1 MYIYVNSATFA
12 GLKKLQMA
20 STQDIGVGSVI
31 RFNGEL
37 CQILEYQHRTPGN
50 LRAFYQ
56 AKMRN
61 LRSGKLVE
69 YRFRS
74 GESVD
79 LVFIDYKTLQYIFT
93 EGENIVC
100 MDTET
105 YEQLYVPADLFGDGL
120 KFMKEGDMVKVAF
133 ENDVAIT
140 AEAPTFVE
148 LEITYAEPGVK
159 GDTATNTLKPAT
171 LETGASVMVPL
182 FVNQGDKIK
191 IDTRTGE
198 YCERVK

>member
-1 MYIYVNSATFA
+1 MAT
-12 GLKKLQMA
+12 
-20 STQDIGVGSVI
+20 TQDIGVGSVI

-37 CQILEYQHRTPGN
+37 CQLLEYQHRTPGN

-61 LRSGKLVE
+61 LKSGKLVE

-74 GESVD
+74 GEEVE
-79 LVFIDYKTLQYIFT
+79 LVRIDYRQLQYIYS
-93 EGENIVC
+93 EGEHIVC
-100 MDTET
+100 MDNET
-105 YEQLYVPADLFGDGL
+105 FEQIYIPADLFGDSL
-120 KFMKEGDMVKVAF
+120 KFMKEGHEVKVAF
-133 ENDVAIT
+133 EDDLAIS

-148 LEITYAEPGVK
+148 LEITYTEPGVK

-171 LETGASVMVPL
+171 VETGATVNVPL

-191 IDTRTGE
+191 IDTRTGA

>member
-1 MYIYVNSATFA
+1 
-12 GLKKLQMA
+12 MA

-37 CQILEYQHRTPGN
+37 CAIVEFQHRTPGN

-61 LRSGKLVE
+61 LKNGKVIE

-74 GESVD
+74 GESVEVARVEFKE
-79 LVFIDYKTLQYIFT
+79 LQFIYM
-93 EGENIVC
+93 EGEFAVC
-100 MDTET
+100 MDNET
-105 YEQLYVPADLFGDGL
+105 YEQVYVPIAFFGEGAKYL
-120 KFMKEGDMVKVAF
+120 KEGMTVKVAF
-133 ENDVAIT
+133 ESDAPIL

-148 LEITYAEPGVK
+148 LEITYTEPGEK
-159 GDTATNTLKPAT
+159 GNTATNALKTAT
-171 LETGASVMVPL
+171 IETGSTVNVPL
-182 FVNQGDKIK
+182 FVNTGDRIR
-191 IDTRTGE
+191 IDTRTGA